1 MLLNMPRPTILKISS
16 ALIALMSLGCL
27 GFFGLQAA
35 LAASSTNFEL
45 NQDRGGPIEYSG
57 NSANYD
63 IKAEVG
69 HPGVGKSTSTNYVYD
84 HGTIWLTS
92 ATGVEVTVRWAVPEL
107 RVGGAETNDDAVF
120 YLTVRTPQD
129 TDDVLVYAMPN
140 LATSS
145 NDGTYATTVSL
156 GVAPGTYDIG
166 IKTQQHITK
175 LVQDVALVAG
185 TTTVLN
191 FTNTYNTSTKGSQ
204 VLLSGDV
211 SGAGD
216 STSTLG
222 DDVVN
227 SVDLS
232 ILIPKLDAD
241 DLTGNAERPNL
252 NQDIVINSVDLSM
265 LIKNLDLQGEK

>member
-1 MLLNMPRPTILKISS
+1 MKRLFVVKIFSLLGTSIS
-16 ALIALMSLGCL
+16 IGVI
-27 GFFGLQAA
+27 GFYGLSAA
-35 LAASSTNFEL
+35 LAASSTNFDL

-57 NSANYD
+57 SSANYD

-84 HGTIWLTS
+84 HGTIWLAS
-92 ATGVEVTVRWAVPEL
+92 ATGVGVMVRWAVPEL
-107 RVGGAETNDDAVF
+107 RVGASETNDDAIF

-129 TDDVLVYAMPN
+129 TDDVSVYAMPN

-145 NDGTYATTVSL
+145 NDGTYVTSVMLAVP
-156 GVAPGTYDIG
+156 PGTYDIG
-166 IKTQQHITK
+166 FKTHQHITK
-175 LVQDVALVAG
+175 LVQDVVLVSG

-191 FTNTYNTSTKGSQ
+191 FTNTDNLSAKGPQ
-204 VLLSGDV
+204 VLLSGDI

-241 DLTGNAERPNL
+241 DLTGNAERSNL
-252 NQDIVINSVDLSM
+252 NQDVVINSVDLSM